1 MTNAMPAF
9 TVLVNKLAI
18 GRVNAVSHSQAMTR
32 AATLARKAGYDRFE
46 IVAEGNVAI
55 DRKFARTSYGY
66 QDASFSAGRAP
77 YATPGFEAR
86 RAALIAEFKA
96 R

>member
-1 MTNAMPAF
+1 MTNSMPTF

-18 GRVNAVSHSQAMTR
+18 GRVNAVSHGQAMLR
-32 AATLARKAGYDRFE
+32 AATLARKAGYSRFE
-46 IVAEGNVAI
+46 IVAEGNVRL
-55 DRKFARTSYGY
+55 DRKARDNFAVSDTSYV
-66 QDASFSAGRAP
+66 AGRAR
-77 YATPGFEAR
+77 YATPGFDAR